1 MDDLPYLRK
10 LLGDAWVDEQIFS
23 EKPVHLLGR
32 WQKKNANNT
41 WVRYTEELAKVILT
55 SGRVKFN
62 PEVLAQKLK
71 EDYVPTLAEMDSA
84 VFLVRQGFE
93 VTVEPYA
100 PEKGPDLRADSD
112 GVAYFVE
119 VRAVGFSEEEERV
132 DLVTKEIFT
141 RLGPVPSSYHVD
153 VEFGEEYAANT
164 PELGRAIDSVLES
177 LEYLKNEQ
185 PERATLHY
193 LSPEKAMLTPGGGF
207 DASFAPHSER
217 QKLYKEIAEKAQFV
231 ARFND
236 LGAVKQGTAT
246 SASRQLKLP
255 PEPLKTHERLK
266 KILKKKKNQLPKGER
281 GILLLEAS
289 ELFMLDEFTVESALY
304 GDLVVEFQPV
314 KSPDEKVG
322 EPTARRNNQGFFRDT
337 SRASAIVMHK
347 RVVEAGEVRSEWK
360 VYPTN
365 RANED
370 TIQLTLA
377 ELRRFGDLGEREHL
391 CAENVK
397 PGNEK

>member
-1 MDDLPYLRK
+1 M
-10 LLGDAWVDEQIFS
+10 GDAWVDEQIFS

-32 WQKKNANNT
+32 WQKKNANNP
-41 WVRYTEELAKVILT
+41 WVKYTEDLVKVILT
-55 SGRVKFN
+55 SERAKFN

-71 EDYVPTLAEMDSA
+71 EDYVPTLAEMEST
-84 VFLVRQGFE
+84 VFLIGQGFE

-100 PEKGPDLRADSD
+100 PEKGPDIRADFD

-141 RLGPVPSSYHVD
+141 RLGPVPSSYHVY

-185 PERATLHY
+185 PKKATLYY
-193 LSPEKAMLTPGGGF
+193 LSPEKAMLTPGSGF
-207 DASFAPHSER
+207 DASFAPHTER

-231 ARFND
+231 ARFSH
-236 LGAVKQGTAT
+236 LGAVTQGTAA
-246 SASRQLKLP
+246 SASRQLRLP

-281 GILLLEAS
+281 GILLMEAS
-289 ELFMLDEFTVESALY
+289 DLFMLDEFTVESALY
-304 GDLVVEFQPV
+304 GDLVVEFPPLG
-314 KSPDEKVG
+314 SPGEKVG

-347 RVVEAGEVRSEWK
+347 RVAEGGEVKSEWR

-377 ELRRFGDLGEREHL
+377 ELCRFGEIGERGNL

-397 PGNEK
+397 PRNEK